1 MNISIPGVGHELA
14 IAVRR
19 VNALRQSKPDHERP
33 DMSDGAWL
41 RLEAE
46 LDRACTRGNKG
57 DALASIHRW
66 ERSATATLNGK

>member
-1 MNISIPGVGHELA
+1 MNISIPGVGYELA
-14 IAVRR
+14 AAVRR

-41 RLEAE
+41 RLETE
-46 LDRACTRGNKG
+46 LDQACASGHKG

-66 ERSATATLNGK
+66 ERSATATLNRK